1 MTGLGP
7 EPGAVVD
14 DTLLVANRSM
24 LLLSKGL
31 TTSLPDEAVDC
42 LSFAAVTVD
51 KSSKS
56 ATVNSAN

>member
-1 MTGLGP
+1 
-7 EPGAVVD
+7 
-14 DTLLVANRSM
+14 
-24 LLLSKGL
+24 
-31 TTSLPDEAVDC
+31 LPDEAVDC